1 MAEAGQ
7 DPAWTEDARA
17 RVLRDYDIVDAAR
30 DPAIQD
36 IVGFAANL
44 CRAPIGLVSLVEQ
57 DRQWFAARV
66 GLDAEET
73 PRSQSFCAFAMLGD
87 AVLIV
92 PDATKDPH
100 FADNPLVTGPP
111 HIRFYAG
118 APLRSPEGAPLGSLC
133 IIDSVPREGLS
144 EEQLAGLTLLARQVM
159 AQLELRRLRR
169 LQAIREAEVET
180 MLAAAEF
187 VGKWDWDIAKD
198 TVTADAAFARMY
210 SVAPEEAA
218 IGLPIAGFVA
228 GIHPDDRARVEREIG
243 QALAGDG
250 AFRSEYRVRRGDGAV
265 HWVKAS
271 GQVERD
277 GAGKPVRLPGVVVDI
292 TARKSAETA
301 LGQSESI
308 WRTMA
313 DAIPQLAWMT
323 DREGWIFW
331 YNQRWY
337 DYTGT
342 TLETMQGWGWR
353 DVHHPDH
360 VERVVARISECFAA
374 GTPWEDTFPIR
385 GKDGSYRWFLSRAL
399 PIRDESGAIMR
410 WFGTN
415 TDVTGQFEVEAALRE
430 SEAKFR
436 AIADAMP
443 QMVWS
448 TLPDG
453 FHDYYNARWYEFT
466 GVPVGST
473 DGEGWN
479 DMFHP
484 DDQQNAWT
492 RWSHSLATGEPYDIE
507 YRLRHHSGQYR
518 WTLGLAL
525 PIRDDEGRIT
535 RWFGTCTDIHA
546 TKEAAEALNA
556 AQTRLQL
563 ALSASQ
569 IGIWELDAG
578 TGALTWD
585 GRIRTIAGFQDE
597 RAPVYSGDFLPII
610 HPEDRARIDAAIQ
623 EAIAGSGEIEE
634 EFRLASSIDGANLW
648 ILIQGQRVV
657 RQDGSIHLIGTALD
671 IDERKR
677 FAEERALVAQELSHR
692 IKNIFAVIS
701 GIIGLSVRS
710 FPEAKDFAMQLR
722 ERLAALGRAHD
733 FVRPH
738 STDSGAPGGESRF
751 QDLMRELFAPY
762 VQREIP
768 QVQIEG
774 DDLTIDARAATPL
787 SLLFH
792 ELATNATKYG
802 ALSRPE
808 GSVVLRGTRV
818 GEQFEVDWKE
828 RGGPAILAAATHEGF
843 GTRLSRLSVESQ
855 LKGAISRVWEPD
867 GLRVKVSIPLSAIAP
882 PKS

>member
-1 MAEAGQ
+1 MAEIAEGTV
-7 DPAWTEDARA
+7 WTEEART
-17 RVLRDYDIVDAAR
+17 RLLRDYDVVDAAR
-30 DPAIQD
+30 EPD
-36 IVGFAANL
+36 IDSLAALAARL
-44 CRAPIGLVSLVEQ
+44 CGAPIGLVSLVDRE
-57 DRQWFAARV
+57 RQWFAGRV
-66 GLDAEET
+66 GLDVDQT
-73 PRSQSFCAFAMLGD
+73 PRSQSFCAFAMQGHDLM
-87 AVLIV
+87 IV
-92 PDATKDPH
+92 PDAREDQR
-100 FADNPLVTGPP
+100 FADNPLVTGAP

-118 APLRSPEGAPLGSLC
+118 APLHSPEGAPLGSLC
-133 IIDSVPREGLS
+133 IIDTRPRPGLDS
-144 EEQLAGLTLLARQVM
+144 AQADDLRKLARQVM

-169 LQAIREAEVET
+169 LEVRREIEAETVRT
-180 MLAAAEF
+180 AAEV
-187 VGKWDWDIAKD
+187 VGRWDWDIETDRVRADGALAKLYSIAQD
-198 TVTADAAFARMY
+198 EAR
-210 SVAPEEAA
+210 SG
-218 IGLPIAGFVA
+218 IGLARYVD
-228 GIHPDDRARVEREIG
+228 GIHPDDRQRVSAEI
-243 QALAGDG
+243 QTALSGDG
-250 AFRSEYRVRRGDGAV
+250 LFRSEYRVQLADGRV
-265 HWVKAS
+265 HWLRAT
-271 GQVERD
+271 GHVERD
-277 GAGKPVRLPGVVVDI
+277 GAGQPLRFPGVAVDI

-323 DREGWIFW
+323 DSEGWVFW

-342 TLETMQGWGWR
+342 TLEDMQGWGWR
-353 DVHHPDH
+353 AVQHPDH
-360 VERVVARISECFAA
+360 VERVVAHVSQCFAN
-374 GTPWEDTFPIR
+374 GTPWEDTFPLR
-385 GKDGSYRWFLSRAL
+385 GRDGTYRWFLSRAL

-415 TDVTGQFEVEAALRE
+415 TDVTAQFEAEAALRQ

-436 AIADAMP
+436 TIADAMP

-466 GVPVGST
+466 GVPPGST

-484 DDQQNAWT
+484 DDRQKAWA
-492 RWSHSLATGEPYDIE
+492 RWSHSLATGEPYEIE
-507 YRLRHHSGQYR
+507 YRLRHHSGEYR

-525 PIRDDEGRIT
+525 PIRDDDGKIT

-578 TGALTWD
+578 TGTLTWD
-585 GRIRTIAGFQDE
+585 GRIRAIAGFRDE

-610 HPEDRARIDAAIQ
+610 HPEDRARVDAAIQ
-623 EAIAGSGEIEE
+623 DAIAGSGEIEQ
-634 EFRLASSIDGANLW
+634 EFRLAANGEGDSLW
-648 ILIQGQRVV
+648 VLIQGRRVV
-657 RQDGSIHLIGTALD
+657 RQDGSVHLIGTALD
-671 IDERKR
+671 IDAQKR

-701 GIIGLSVRS
+701 GIIGLSVRAY
-710 FPEAKDFAMQLR
+710 PEAKDFSLQLR

-738 STDSGAPGGESRF
+738 SADSSGETSQASL
-751 QDLMRELFAPY
+751 QDLLRELFAPY
-762 VQREIP
+762 VRNETAR
-768 QVQIEG
+768 VLIEG
-774 DDLTIDARAATPL
+774 DDIAVDARAATPL

-808 GSVVLRGTRV
+808 GSVLLRGQRA
-818 GEQFEVDWKE
+818 GDRFEVDWKE
-828 RGGPAILAAATHEGF
+828 IGGPAIAQAATHEGF

-855 LKGAISRVWEPD
+855 LRGRISRDWEAD
-867 GLRVKVSIPLSAIAP
+867 GLRVRVSIPLNAISSSA
-882 PKS
+882 